1 MTLGV
6 AKDVAAVAGGV
17 VALLTLLKSLAEYQK
32 QGAQKRADQFLVL
45 RDRFAQFRDLFV
57 LLETD
62 DEELRGQVYD
72 RKLAFLGFYEEISL
86 LLNSN
91 LMRREVAHYMFGY
104 YAIRCWDS
112 SNFWSD
118 LNRDSPYWAA
128 FADFAKRMKAT
139 EKQFVFKR
147 SAFRV

>member
-1 MTLGV
+1 MTIEV
-6 AKDVAAVAGGV
+6 AKDVAAVVGAAI
-17 VALLTLLKSLAEYQK
+17 ALLTLVKSLAEYQK
-32 QGAQKRADQFLVL
+32 QGAQKRAEQFLQL
-45 RDRFAQFRDLFV
+45 RDRFAQFKDLFI
-57 LLETD
+57 LLEAD
-62 DEELRGQVYD
+62 DEALRAQVYD

-91 LMRREVAHYMFGY
+91 LMRLEVAHYMFGY

-118 LNRDSPYWAA
+118 VNRNSPYWAA
-128 FADFAKRMKAT
+128 FADFAKRMNAI

-147 SAFRV
+147 SRFRV